1 MNTDQHLPTALYIS
15 YRSLLLVLTDVVI
28 HIQLLEL
35 NVVCLGVYGR
45 KRWAWPFDAGCLML
59 RARARACNIEQLL
72 PERRIHPQSSDA
84 PTNINTQFLLQSV
97 SECVCAGACA
107 CMMFDTDQCHAH
119 LNSLRC
125 VCVCACAR
133 FHKILYAIFVLC
145 VCIEHHV

>member
-97 SECVCAGACA
+97 SECVCVP
-107 CMMFDTDQCHAH
+107 AH
-119 LNSLRC
+119 VHVWCLILISVMRIWIHC
-125 VCVCACAR
+125 GVCVCTRVSIKYFMQFLCSAC
-133 FHKILYAIFVLC
+133 V
-145 VCIEHHV
+145 